1 MRNIYLFSHCYVLNL
16 VEKYPAMTR
25 CLKSLIY
32 LNYLPPVII
41 HLPLFIDDLKVTF
54 KVLLKQKFNHFIVQG
69 FS

>member
-16 VEKYPAMTR
+16 VEKYPTMAR

-32 LNYLPPVII
+32 LNRLPPVII
-41 HLPLFIDDLKVTF
+41 HLPLFIGDLKITL
-54 KVLLKQKFNHFIVQG
+54 KVLHKQKLNHFIVQG